1 MRISLAP
8 FIKIISES
16 NVDDKVFKNLS
27 LTDLPSYVTLIVPK
41 NWEKVLEENKSLTE
55 NWKMWSLIIKLPVE
69 YFEETKKA
77 NYIKLIPDIIPLI
90 HPDFLKDITRNQIL
104 SLVTEGKGKK
114 IFSGIQDLDEK
125 IEILIDKKPHQFL
138 HFDPYGESDL
148 RSYILSFEPKLD
160 QLKHT
165 CKERKVGGKI
175 VSPFSALNDP
185 DEHYAV
191 ELLQTAYKDY
201 LGDVDDDT
209 YLYTYDY
216 KYKTFV
222 EFRPSRNNSYHG
234 MDIDYKAAKQKAPE
248 IVKKFNM

>member
-16 NVDDKVFKNLS
+16 NVDDKAFKNLS

-41 NWEKVLEENKSLTE
+41 NWEKVLEENKSLIE
-55 NWKMWSLIIKLPVE
+55 NWEIWSLIIQLPVE

-77 NYIKLIPDIIPLI
+77 NYIKLIPDIIPLV
-90 HPDFLKDITRNQIL
+90 HPDFLKDLTKNQIF

-114 IFSGIQDLDEK
+114 IFSGIQDQDEK

-138 HFDPYGESDL
+138 HFDPYGELDL

-165 CKERKVGGKI
+165 GKERKIGGKI
-175 VSPFSALNDP
+175 VSAFSALNDSNKN
-185 DEHYAV
+185 YAE
-191 ELLQTAYKDY
+191 ELLLIAYNDH
-201 LGDVDDDT
+201 LGDVNDDT

-222 EFRPSRNNSYHG
+222 EFRPSRNNTYHG
-234 MDIDYKAAKQKAPE
+234 MDIDYNVAKEKAPE
-248 IVKKFNM
+248 IVKKFNL